1 MKFGKIEGNDY
12 NNLIMNDAINAF
24 RIAVGDNISL
34 QSMVDMFVDEYEDE
48 TGVDTGSSI
57 NILYDS
63 TNDYY
68 SMGEGDTT
76 TVDNME
82 YATDLS
88 AKETYEGGRTI
99 SLSQT
104 EKLTDASFYDFL
116 GGTGTDEKLA
126 QKFTVGGTAIKVSQI
141 KMYLFKSSNPTDNIY
156 LTIEGNSGGFPDGT
170 PIATSEDIAGTS
182 LTTSGAEYTFIF
194 GTQATLTAST
204 IYHFVIQRDG
214 SRDATHKYNVNVGNS
229 GGGGLS
235 ERDNGSWNA
244 KTYDMTYKVYTD
256 TIGVFS
262 EDTIKEQGSYAL
274 KIEAAQTDSL
284 NETLTKTFSIP
295 LDLSNRD
302 VIKFKAR
309 ATRTGTNFKLHLI
322 TDQFGLDITSGQ
334 SYLASSTW
342 AQYSVSNC
350 FDNDVASCWT
360 CDDAQTTNQWIRIQ
374 FSSPKSINKIR
385 LLNGGWNISE
395 TIRYA
400 KIEASNNTSDWI
412 KIPCISWDVCEQY
425 NVDEIKYAQIN
436 DTTSWQTVELR
447 NYNSYTYWRVFIYD
461 AYSSTS
467 ERIREIEM
475 MEGIQYGYDVAIS
488 SANTWETK
496 ELDIS
501 GIAND
506 DKDVIKYLELEI
518 INADL
523 ANTIYLDEMYSY
535 ANATGFTLISENQTA
550 VSEPDEA
557 RIVVL
562 MEEVSAIT
570 LNTDLKAWA
579 SKDDG
584 ITWAQVTLED
594 VGDYGD
600 SIKILYGEVD
610 LTQSGIGSG
619 TDIVYRLT
627 THNNKNCKIHGTS
640 PAWR

>member
-76 TVDNME
+76 AMDNME
-82 YATDLS
+82 YATDGD
-88 AKETYEGGRTI
+88 A
-99 SLSQT
+99 QT
-104 EKLTDASFYDFL
+104 AYVATD
-116 GGTGTDEKLA
+116 
-126 QKFTVGGTAIKVSQI
+126 
-141 KMYLFKSSNPTDNIY
+141 
-156 LTIEGNSGGFPDGT
+156 
-170 PIATSEDIAGTS
+170 
-182 LTTSGAEYTFIF
+182 
-194 GTQATLTAST
+194 ST
-204 IYHFVIQRDG
+204 NFQSY
-214 SRDATHKYNVNVGNS
+214 
-229 GGGGLS
+229 
-235 ERDNGSWNA
+235 
-244 KTYDMTYKVYTD
+244 
-256 TIGVFS
+256 S
-262 EDTIKEQGSYAL
+262 EDTIKEQGSYSL
-274 KIEAAQTDSL
+274 KMVATQTDSL
-284 NETLTKTFSIP
+284 NEILTKTFSTPI
-295 LDLSNRD
+295 DLSDRD
-302 VIKFKAR
+302 TIKFKAR
-309 ATRTGTNFKLHLI
+309 ATRTGTNLRTKIYQQSESDVKLLLHCEGINGATFVKDYSQSNHSSTFIGTAQLKTDNKKWGNSSIWFDGDDDYLEIPDSTDWDIFKLTSDDWTIDFWVKFNDYDSLAGLI
-322 TDQFGLDITSGQ
+322 SQSENSDNVWMIAHGINGFYCMKRTNQTYDLDTGDGGKIS
-334 SYLASSTW
+334 
-342 AQYSVSNC
+342 
-350 FDNDVASCWT
+350 DNDWHHVALCKVANEYAIYV
-360 CDDAQTTNQWIRIQ
+360 DGIQ
-374 FSSPKSINKIR
+374 VNYTLDNDTDTYSGALRLGYYRHGAINS
-385 LLNGGWNISE
+385 LNGYMDGVRIIHSNIFNASPNVGKTD
-395 TIRYA
+395 TITVP
-400 KIEASNNTSDWI
+400 TSAYNIID
-412 KIPCISWDVCEQY
+412 ISD
-425 NVDEIKYAQIN
+425 IIIN
-436 DTTSWQTVELR
+436 
-447 NYNSYTYWRVFIYD
+447 
-461 AYSSTS
+461 
-467 ERIREIEM
+467 
-475 MEGIQYGYDVAIS
+475 
-488 SANTWETK
+488 SANTWEEKTI
-496 ELDIS
+496 DIS
-501 GIAND
+501 SIANI
-506 DKDVIKYLELEI
+506 DKDELAFLELEI

-619 TDIVYRLT
+619 TDIVYKLT
-627 THNNKNCKIHGTS
+627 THNSKNCKIHGTS